1 VSASRLGRALV
12 LASLATLSVGCAP
25 PASSTAKHVE
35 KQLEILE
42 REEAPEK
49 LVARGQAFAQVGDK
63 TRAEQYFAAA
73 LDRGADPEKV
83 LPMLLRV
90 CVADER
96 YRAALV
102 YGERWLT
109 RRPNDAKLRFVV
121 ASLYASIGEIPEAK
135 RHLELTVSEA
145 PENADAHYALAVIY
159 RDDDHDPV
167 AADQHFREYL
177 RIKPAGPHADEARGS
192 LLRTVP

>member
-1 VSASRLGRALV
+1 MRAQALALV
-12 LASLATLSVGCAP
+12 SLVGAQAVLSCGCG
-25 PASSTAKHVE
+25 PAANPSAKRVE
-35 KQLEILE
+35 KQMEILE
-42 REEAPEK
+42 REETPEK
-49 LVARGQAFAQVGDK
+49 LVLRGQAFAKVGDR

-73 LDRGADPEKV
+73 LDRGANPEEV
-83 LPMLLRV
+83 LPLLLRV

-96 YRAALV
+96 YRAALA

-135 RHLELTVSEA
+135 KHLEVTVSEA
-145 PENADAHYALAVIY
+145 PDNADAHYALAVIF
-159 RDDDHDPV
+159 RDDDRDPV
-167 AADQHFREYL
+167 AADEHFREYL
-177 RIKPAGPHADEARGS
+177 RLKPAGPHADEARGS